1 MKKYFVIGNPISH
14 SLSPK
19 LHNFWFRKHNLNAK
33 YEKLLLK
40 KDNLNKIVQKVKTGE
55 ISGLNVTVPFKQLII
70 PYLEKLSPE
79 AQNTQSVNTVYLE
92 NNKLVGHNTDIAGF
106 ELAIR
111 HIKFDTSNKN
121 FLILCAGGVVPSV
134 ISALKNL
141 NTKNIFLMNRT
152 KEKAQKIK
160 EKLEYIEIIDWG
172 DIRDFDMIINATSLG
187 LNKEDDLGLNFESIK
202 KKILFYDLIY
212 NPKET
217 KFLKSARQMMH
228 IVENGKMM
236 FIYQAHQSFTLW
248 HKVMPNIDKETIT
261 IVNE

>member
-1 MKKYFVIGNPISH
+1 MKRFFVIGNPISH

-19 LHNFWFRKHNLNAK
+19 LHNFWFKKCNLNAK
-33 YEKLLLK
+33 YEKLLLEK
-40 KDNLNKIVQKVKTGE
+40 GNLNKIVQKVKTGE
-55 ISGLNVTVPFKQLII
+55 VSGLNVTVPFKQLII

-121 FLILCAGGVVPSV
+121 VLILGAGGVVPSV

-212 NPKET
+212 NPEET

-261 IVNE
+261 IVSE

>member
-1 MKKYFVIGNPISH
+1 M
-14 SLSPK
+14 
-19 LHNFWFRKHNLNAK
+19 
-33 YEKLLLK
+33 
-40 KDNLNKIVQKVKTGE
+40 
-55 ISGLNVTVPFKQLII
+55 NVTVPFKQLII
-70 PYLEKLSPE
+70 PCLEKLSPE

-121 FLILCAGGVVPSV
+121 VLILGAGGVVPSV

-160 EKLEYIEIIDWG
+160 EKLEYIEIVDWG

-261 IVNE
+261 IVSE

>member
-1 MKKYFVIGNPISH
+1 MKKYFVIGNPIKH

-19 LHNFWFRKHNLNAK
+19 LHNFWVKKHNLNAK
-33 YEKLLLK
+33 YEKLLLEK
-40 KDNLNKIVQKVKTGE
+40 GKLNDTVQKVKTGE

-121 FLILCAGGVVPSV
+121 VLILGAGGVVPSV

-160 EKLEYIEIIDWG
+160 EKLEYIEIVDWG

-217 KFLKSARQMMH
+217 KFLKSAKQMMH

-261 IVNE
+261 IVSE

>member
-19 LHNFWFRKHNLNAK
+19 LHNFWFKKHNLNAK
-33 YEKLLLK
+33 YEKLFLE

-70 PYLEKLSPE
+70 PFLEKLSPE

-92 NNKLVGHNTDIAGF
+92 DNKLVGHNTDIAGF

-121 FLILCAGGVVPSV
+121 VLILGAGGVVPSV

-261 IVNE
+261 IVSE

>member
-33 YEKLLLK
+33 YEKLLLE

-70 PYLEKLSPE
+70 PFLEKLSPE

-121 FLILCAGGVVPSV
+121 VLILGAGGVVPSV

-141 NTKNIFLMNRT
+141 STKKISLMNRT
-152 KEKAQKIK
+152 KEKA
-160 EKLEYIEIIDWG
+160 EKLKSIFNEIEIIDWG
-172 DIRDFDMIINATSLG
+172 ALIEFDMIINATSLG
-187 LNKEDDLGLNFESIK
+187 LKQNDKFGIDFSNVGQNK
-202 KKILFYDLIY
+202 LFYDVIYEPFQTEFSKAANLPNNKFENGLNMFVYQAQKAFSIWHNIEPTVNEELI
-212 NPKET
+212 
-217 KFLKSARQMMH
+217 KFLR
-228 IVENGKMM
+228 
-236 FIYQAHQSFTLW
+236 
-248 HKVMPNIDKETIT
+248 D
-261 IVNE
+261 

>member
-1 MKKYFVIGNPISH
+1 MKRFFVIGNPISH

-19 LHNFWFRKHNLNAK
+19 LHNFWFKKYNLNAK
-33 YEKLLLK
+33 YEKLLLEK
-40 KDNLNKIVQKVKTGE
+40 GNLNKIVQKVKTGE

-70 PYLEKLSPE
+70 PFLEKLSPE

-121 FLILCAGGVVPSV
+121 VLILGAGGVVPSV

-187 LNKEDDLGLNFESIK
+187 LNKDDDLGLNFESIK

-261 IVNE
+261 IVSE

>member
-33 YEKLLLK
+33 YEKLLSE

-55 ISGLNVTVPFKQLII
+55 ISGLNVTVPYKQLII

-111 HIKFDTSNKN
+111 HIKFDVSNKN
-121 FLILCAGGVVPSV
+121 VLILGAGGVVPSV

-160 EKLEYIEIIDWG
+160 EKLEYIEVVDWG

-212 NPKET
+212 NPEET

-261 IVNE
+261 IVSE

>member
-1 MKKYFVIGNPISH
+1 M
-14 SLSPK
+14 
-19 LHNFWFRKHNLNAK
+19 
-33 YEKLLLK
+33 
-40 KDNLNKIVQKVKTGE
+40 
-55 ISGLNVTVPFKQLII
+55 
-70 PYLEKLSPE
+70 
-79 AQNTQSVNTVYLE
+79 NTVYLE

-121 FLILCAGGVVPSV
+121 VLILGAGGVVPSV

-217 KFLKSARQMMH
+217 KFLKSAKQMMH

-261 IVNE
+261 IVSE

>member
-1 MKKYFVIGNPISH
+1 MKRFFVIGNPISH

-19 LHNFWFRKHNLNAK
+19 LHNFWFKKYNLNAK
-33 YEKLLLK
+33 YEKLLLEK
-40 KDNLNKIVQKVKTGE
+40 GNLNKIVQKVKTGE
-55 ISGLNVTVPFKQLII
+55 VSGLNVTVPFKQLII

-121 FLILCAGGVVPSV
+121 VLILGAGGVVTSV

-141 NTKNIFLMNRT
+141 STKNIFLMNRT

-212 NPKET
+212 NPEET

-261 IVNE
+261 IVSE

>member
-19 LHNFWFRKHNLNAK
+19 LHNFWFKKHNLNAK
-33 YEKLLLK
+33 YEKLLSE
-40 KDNLNKIVQKVKTGE
+40 KDNLNKTGE

-121 FLILCAGGVVPSV
+121 VLILGAGGVVPSV

-152 KEKAQKIK
+152 KEKEKKIK
-160 EKLEYIEIIDWG
+160 EKLEYVEIIDWG

-217 KFLKSARQMMH
+217 KFLKSAKQMMH

-261 IVNE
+261 IVSE

>member
-33 YEKLLLK
+33 YEKLLLEK
-40 KDNLNKIVQKVKTGE
+40 NNLNKIVQKVKTGE

-70 PYLEKLSPE
+70 PFLEKLSPE

-121 FLILCAGGVVPSV
+121 VLILGAGGVVPSV

-261 IVNE
+261 IVSE

>member
-1 MKKYFVIGNPISH
+1 MKKYFVIGNPINH

-19 LHNFWFRKHNLNAK
+19 LHNFWFKKYNLDAK
-33 YEKLLLK
+33 YDKLLLEK
-40 KDNLNKIVQKVKTGE
+40 SNLNKIVQKVKFGE
-55 ISGLNVTVPFKQLII
+55 ISGLNVTVPFKQSII
-70 PYLEKLSPE
+70 PFLEKLSPE
-79 AQNTQSVNTVYLE
+79 AQNTQSVNTVHLE

-111 HIKFDTSNKN
+111 HIKFDTSDKN
-121 FLILCAGGVVPSV
+121 ILILGAGGVVPSL

-152 KEKAQKIK
+152 KEKAEKIK

-172 DIRDFDMIINATSLG
+172 NIRDFDMIINATSLG
-187 LNKEDDLGLNFESIK
+187 LYKEDDLGLNFESIK
-202 KKILFYDLIY
+202 RKILFYDLIY

-217 KFLKSARQMMH
+217 KFLKSAREMMH
-228 IVENGKMM
+228 TVENGKMM

-248 HKVMPNIDKETIT
+248 HKIMPNIDKETIT
-261 IVNE
+261 IVSE

>member
-19 LHNFWFRKHNLNAK
+19 LHNFWFKKCNLNAK
-33 YEKLLLK
+33 YEKLLLEK
-40 KDNLNKIVQKVKTGE
+40 GNLNKIVQKVKTGE
-55 ISGLNVTVPFKQLII
+55 VSGLNVTVPFKQLII

-121 FLILCAGGVVPSV
+121 VLILGAGGVVPSV

-160 EKLEYIEIIDWG
+160 EKLEYIEIIEWG

-217 KFLKSARQMMH
+217 KFLKRARKMNH

-261 IVNE
+261 IVSE

>member
-1 MKKYFVIGNPISH
+1 MKRFFVIGNPISH

-19 LHNFWFRKHNLNAK
+19 LHNFWFKKYNLNAK
-33 YEKLLLK
+33 YEKLLLEK
-40 KDNLNKIVQKVKTGE
+40 GNLNKIVQKVKTGE
-55 ISGLNVTVPFKQLII
+55 VSGLNVTVPFKQLII

-121 FLILCAGGVVPSV
+121 VLILGAGGVVTSV

-160 EKLEYIEIIDWG
+160 EKFEYIEMIDWG

-187 LNKEDDLGLNFESIK
+187 LNEEDDLGLNFESIK

-217 KFLKSARQMMH
+217 KFLKRARKMKH
-228 IVENGKMM
+228 ITENGKMM

-261 IVNE
+261 IVSE

>member
-1 MKKYFVIGNPISH
+1 MKRFFVIGNPISH

-19 LHNFWFRKHNLNAK
+19 LHNFWFKKCNLNAK
-33 YEKLLLK
+33 YEKLLLEK
-40 KDNLNKIVQKVKTGE
+40 GNLNKIVQKVKTGE
-55 ISGLNVTVPFKQLII
+55 VSGLNVTVPFKQLII

-121 FLILCAGGVVPSV
+121 VLILGAGGVVPSV

-160 EKLEYIEIIDWG
+160 EKLEYIEIVDWG

-261 IVNE
+261 IVSE

>member
-1 MKKYFVIGNPISH
+1 M
-14 SLSPK
+14 
-19 LHNFWFRKHNLNAK
+19 
-33 YEKLLLK
+33 
-40 KDNLNKIVQKVKTGE
+40 
-55 ISGLNVTVPFKQLII
+55 
-70 PYLEKLSPE
+70 
-79 AQNTQSVNTVYLE
+79 NTVYLE

-121 FLILCAGGVVPSV
+121 VLILGAGGVVPSV

-187 LNKEDDLGLNFESIK
+187 LNKEDDLGLNFESTFTCVSK
-202 KKILFYDLIY
+202 VSLLFIS
-212 NPKET
+212 E
-217 KFLKSARQMMH
+217 
-228 IVENGKMM
+228 
-236 FIYQAHQSFTLW
+236 
-248 HKVMPNIDKETIT
+248 
-261 IVNE
+261 

>member
-33 YEKLLLK
+33 YEKLLLEK
-40 KDNLNKIVQKVKTGE
+40 NNLNKIVQKVKTGE

-70 PYLEKLSPE
+70 PFLEKLSPE

-121 FLILCAGGVVPSV
+121 VLILGAGGVVPSV

-212 NPKET
+212 NPEET

-261 IVNE
+261 IVSE

>member
-1 MKKYFVIGNPISH
+1 MKKFFVIGNPISH

-19 LHNFWFRKHNLNAK
+19 LHNFWFKKYNLNAK
-33 YEKLLLK
+33 YERLLLEK
-40 KDNLNKIVQKVKTGE
+40 GNLNKIVQKVKTGE

-79 AQNTQSVNTVYLE
+79 AHNTQSVNTVYLE

-121 FLILCAGGVVPSV
+121 VLIVGAGGVVTSV

-261 IVNE
+261 IVS

>member
-1 MKKYFVIGNPISH
+1 MKRFFVIGNPISH

-19 LHNFWFRKHNLNAK
+19 LHNFWFKKCNLNAK
-33 YEKLLLK
+33 YEKLLLEK
-40 KDNLNKIVQKVKTGE
+40 GNLNKIVQKVKTGE
-55 ISGLNVTVPFKQLII
+55 VSGLNVTVPFKQLII

-121 FLILCAGGVVPSV
+121 VLILGAGGVVPSV

-160 EKLEYIEIIDWG
+160 EKFEYIEIIDWG

-187 LNKEDDLGLNFESIK
+187 LNKGDDLGLNFESIK

-212 NPKET
+212 NPEET

-261 IVNE
+261 IVSE

>member
-1 MKKYFVIGNPISH
+1 MKKYFVIGNPINH

-19 LHNFWFRKHNLNAK
+19 LHNFWFKKHNLDAK
-33 YEKLLLK
+33 YEKFLLEEGK
-40 KDNLNKIVQKVKTGE
+40 INKIVQKVKTGE

-121 FLILCAGGVVPSV
+121 VLILGAGGVVPSV

-212 NPKET
+212 NPEET

-261 IVNE
+261 IVSE

>member
-1 MKKYFVIGNPISH
+1 MKKYFVIGNPINH

-33 YEKLLLK
+33 YEKLLLE
-40 KDNLNKIVQKVKTGE
+40 KDKLNKIVQKVKTGE

-70 PYLEKLSPE
+70 PYLEKLSLE

-121 FLILCAGGVVPSV
+121 VLILGAGGVVPSV

-160 EKLEYIEIIDWG
+160 EKLEYIEIVDWG

-212 NPKET
+212 NPTET

-261 IVNE
+261 IVSE

>member
-1 MKKYFVIGNPISH
+1 MKKYFVIGNPINH

-33 YEKLLLK
+33 YEKLLLEK
-40 KDNLNKIVQKVKTGE
+40 NNLNKIVQKVKTGE

-70 PYLEKLSPE
+70 PFLEKLSPE

-111 HIKFDTSNKN
+111 HIKFDTTNKN
-121 FLILCAGGVVPSV
+121 VLILGAGGVVPSV

-261 IVNE
+261 IVSE

>member
-70 PYLEKLSPE
+70 PFLEKLSPE

-121 FLILCAGGVVPSV
+121 VLILGAGGVVPSV

-160 EKLEYIEIIDWG
+160 EKLEYIEIVDWG

-187 LNKEDDLGLNFESIK
+187 LNKEDDLGLNFESIN

-261 IVNE
+261 IVSE

>member
-1 MKKYFVIGNPISH
+1 MKKFFVIGNPISH

-19 LHNFWFRKHNLNAK
+19 LHNFWFKKHNLNAE
-33 YEKLLLK
+33 YEKLLLEK
-40 KDNLNKIVQKVKTGE
+40 GNLNKIVQKVKTGE

-92 NNKLVGHNTDIAGF
+92 NNRLVGHNTDIAGF

-121 FLILCAGGVVPSV
+121 VLILGAGGVVPSV

-261 IVNE
+261 IVSE

>member
-19 LHNFWFRKHNLNAK
+19 LHNFWIKKHNLDAK
-33 YEKLLLK
+33 YEKLLLEK
-40 KDNLNKIVQKVKTGE
+40 SNLNKIVQKVKTGE

-70 PYLEKLSPE
+70 PHLEKLSPE
-79 AQNTQSVNTVYLE
+79 AQNTQSVNTVHLE

-121 FLILCAGGVVPSV
+121 VLIVGAGGVVPSV

-152 KEKAQKIK
+152 KEKAQKIR

-187 LNKEDDLGLNFESIK
+187 LNKEDELGLNFESIK

-248 HKVMPNIDKETIT
+248 HKIMPNIDKETIT
-261 IVNE
+261 IVSE